1 MRSVDLAYGAGGVE
15 MTTIAYK
22 DGVIAYDSQISRGDV
37 IVYDDYDKCLIRDG
51 VRFFCAGA
59 TADFAML
66 IDAYFGV
73 KPSGPVDVSAMVLDG
88 DSLMLVAVDNET
100 GIWKTKIRRDR
111 PYAIGSGM
119 SYAFAAMDMGAD
131 AERAVEVAVKRDTGT
146 GGTIRVFRIQEAS
159 A

>member
-1 MRSVDLAYGAGGVE
+1 

-59 TADFAML
+59 TADFPAL

-73 KPSGPVDVSAMVLDG
+73 RPAGPVEVSAMVLDG
-88 DSLMLVAVDNET
+88 DSLMLVAVDDKT
-100 GIWKTKIRRDR
+100 GIWKTQIMRDQ

-119 SYAFAAMDMGAD
+119 SFAFAAMDMGAS
-131 AERAVEVAVKRDTGT
+131 AVRAVEAAAKRDTGT
-146 GGTIRVFRIQEAS
+146 GGTIRAFRIPADGQTNTS
-159 A
+159 SQSD

>member
-1 MRSVDLAYGAGGVE
+1 

-59 TADFAML
+59 TADFPVL
-66 IDAYFGV
+66 VDAYFGGRQV
-73 KPSGPVDVSAMVLDG
+73 GPVDVTALVLDG
-88 DSLMLVAVDNET
+88 DILMLVAVDNDT
-100 GIWKTKIRRDR
+100 GLWKTPIMRDR

-119 SYAFAAMDMGAD
+119 SFAFAAMDMGASAD
-131 AERAVEVAVKRDTGT
+131 RAVEAAAKRDTGT
-146 GGTIRVFRIQEAS
+146 GGTIRVFRIPADGQTNTSVQPA
-159 A
+159 